1 MTSLSPLCITR
12 RMKSVLENPADV
24 RERANPR
31 GLHGR
36 PWQGLRFLL
45 ETLCT
50 WCACKEF
57 PCCCSC
63 RVSTGAP
70 LGRPRRGGGHCPCPW
85 GPQVGWERPT
95 LCHLSMAAAGPE
107 GCGWKGAV
115 GSREGE
121 LRWASPHP
129 LQAARR
135 GGTGLGWTLGVRGH
149 LASPSFGRTASLA
162 S

>member
-1 MTSLSPLCITR
+1 MLLLLPCVDGGASGEASSRGWTLSL
-12 RMKSVLENPADV
+12 
-24 RERANPR
+24 
-31 GLHGR
+31 
-36 PWQGLRFLL
+36 
-45 ETLCT
+45 
-50 WCACKEF
+50 
-57 PCCCSC
+57 
-63 RVSTGAP
+63 P
-70 LGRPRRGGGHCPCPW
+70 LGTAGRMGAAH
-85 GPQVGWERPT
+85 